1 VREVCLSEA
10 HDRHPARHGTRA
22 KAIAAWVFVAV
33 VCLGALALHAHRYY
47 PFIADDALISLRYAE
62 RLLDGQGLT
71 WTDGERVEGYSNLLW
86 ILCCALLGLFG
97 IDLIDA
103 ARIIGFAG
111 MGAAILAGLHRHRPV
126 SNGTVDP
133 RLLLPALAAGLGM
146 ALTGSFAVWSV
157 GGLEQGLLAGLL
169 AWAVILT
176 LPLLEADADSASAA
190 RVLAPGALYGLLCW
204 TRPDGPLFAACA
216 CAGILA
222 LGRFRRPALRRA
234 LLLGLIPLVMTL
246 AQESFRLLYYG
257 DWLPNTAYSKVA
269 LTAERLRG
277 GLRYLR
283 HGLWPLTPL
292 IVPGLLAVP
301 AAFLWK
307 VHRRQVFLLALL
319 ALAWTSYVLIIGG
332 DIFPGRRHLVPVV
345 LLLALLSG
353 ELWHQLA
360 VRCRGLRLLAVAA
373 LLALSLATLGSMQW
387 KGDPDHIRAL
397 QEHFEWHGSV
407 VGRLL
412 KRAFEE
418 QQPLLAVATA
428 GTLPYF
434 SGLPSLDMLGLND
447 RYLAH
452 HPPPDLGRGRIGHEL
467 GDGRYVLSRNPDLV
481 IFCGPKGRENRG
493 CSRSGR
499 ELRQMAE
506 FVDRYRLIR
515 FVGRDPYHFESQI
528 WVRIES
534 PKIGIRRQS
543 RRVVIP
549 GYLLGDQAGV
559 RAELDEQGR
568 IGMTATSTSPAVLR
582 GIALARGEWSFA
594 VESSH
599 PVQVRV
605 LATGEPAPARA
616 VAEQRGTF
624 EISHGAPSSSDFE
637 LRPLGE
643 RAHIRRLTLEW
654 LR

>member
-1 VREVCLSEA
+1 LSEA
-10 HDRHPARHGTRA
+10 HGRHPVRRSARA
-22 KAIAAWVFVAV
+22 KAIAAWVFVAI
-33 VCLGALALHAHRYY
+33 VCLGALAVHAHRYY

-103 ARIIGFAG
+103 ARIVGFAG
-111 MGAAILAGLHRHRPV
+111 MGAAILAGLHRHRPASSGV
-126 SNGTVDP
+126 TDP

-157 GGLEQGLLAGLL
+157 GGLEQALLAGLL

-176 LPLLEADADSASAA
+176 LPLLEADTDSASAA
-190 RVLAPGALYGLLCW
+190 CVLAPGALYGLLCW

-216 CAGILA
+216 CAGVLA
-222 LGRFRRPALRRA
+222 LGRFRRPALRKA

-246 AQESFRLLYYG
+246 VQESFRLLYYG

-269 LTAERLRG
+269 LTPERLRG

-283 HGLWPLTPL
+283 QGLWPLTPL

-307 VHRRQVFLLALL
+307 VHRRQVCLIALL
-319 ALAWTSYVLIIGG
+319 ALGWTGYVLIIGG

-345 LLLALLSG
+345 LLVALLSG
-353 ELWHQLA
+353 ELWHHVA
-360 VRCRGLRLLAVAA
+360 VRCRGMRLLGVAA

-387 KGDPDHIRAL
+387 KGDKEHLRAL
-397 QEHFEWHGSV
+397 LERFEWDGQV

-412 KRAFEE
+412 QRAFGE
-418 QQPLLAVATA
+418 QRPLLAVSAA

-452 HPPPDLGRGRIGHEL
+452 HPPPSLGRGRIGHEL
-467 GDGRYVLSRNPDLV
+467 GDGRYVLSREPDLV
-481 IFCGPKGRENRG
+481 IFCSSGGRDRG

-499 ELRQMAE
+499 QMRRMAE
-506 FVDRYRLIR
+506 FADRYRLIR
-515 FVGRDPYHFESQI
+515 FVGKDPYHFESQI

-534 PKIGIRRQS
+534 PKIGIRRQLG
-543 RRVVIP
+543 RVAIP
-549 GYLLGDQAGV
+549 GYLFGDEAGV
-559 RAELDEQGR
+559 RAELDEQDR
-568 IGMTATSTSPAVLR
+568 IGMTATSAAPAVLR
-582 GIALARGEWSFA
+582 GIALARGEWTFA

-605 LATGEPAPARA
+605 RATDEPGPARA
-616 VAEQRGTF
+616 VAEQRGIF
-624 EISHGAPSSSDFE
+624 EISHGTPISSDFE

-643 RAHIRRLTLEW
+643 RAHIRRLTLER